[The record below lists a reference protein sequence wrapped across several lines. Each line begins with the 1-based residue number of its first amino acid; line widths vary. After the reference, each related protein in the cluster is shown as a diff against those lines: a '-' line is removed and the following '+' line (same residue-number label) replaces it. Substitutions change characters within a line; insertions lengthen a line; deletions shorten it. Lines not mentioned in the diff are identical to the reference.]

1 MKHGPPFASSADLI
15 HNTFQFFEWRVLV
28 LIVLVVA
35 LFPTNSHAQRV
46 ALVIGNANYT
56 TGRLT
61 NPPNDVVVMEAALK
75 KLNFKV
81 QTVLNANQNQMKRAV
96 RDFGTSA
103 QGAEVAFMY
112 YSGHGT
118 QAQGENYLLPVGASI
133 EKESDYEVEAV
144 SANAVLRQIQGA
156 RPKAAILVL
165 DACRDNPMAAI
176 TRSGTKGLSRMDA
189 PTGTM
194 IAFATA
200 PNTTASDNGD
210 YAKVLAKELQ
220 KPGQELIDVF
230 RNTTAE
236 VRRLSAGKQEPRISE
251 MSISD
256 RLYLAGQGT
265 QLASV
270 AVEPTGRPV
279 QTDPEQEAW
288 ELAKRRDTAASYKAY
303 LDVYPNGRFAGT
315 ATVALGGLQPTAN
328 SKPTVAS
335 NPASTTSLTTNI
347 QAGNSFKDCAE
358 CPEMVVIPAG
368 NFMMGANRA
377 FEKPVHSVS
386 IKSFAMGKTQVTQG
400 QWQAL
405 MGSNPSHFSQCGLDC
420 PVEKVSWNDA
430 QAYVQKL
437 NQKSGKLYR
446 LPSEAEWEYACRA
459 GSRHEYCGSDNLD
472 SVAWYGNNNGRPGGN
487 SGQTTH
493 IVAGKKANAF
503 GLYDMTGNVWQWVED
518 YYHDT
523 YSGAPTDGSAWTIEA
538 NQIRVL
544 RGGSWDTLPDFMRST
559 YRIWNFPDIRYY
571 YYGFRVA
578 RTLLTP

>member
-1 MKHGPPFASSADLI
+1 MNVSSNSVQHFVIKSPSLKRL
-15 HNTFQFFEWRVLV
+15 WRT
-28 LIVLVVA
+28 IVLLIILPA
-35 LFPTNSHAQRV
+35 TFIPSISHAQRV

-133 EKESDYEVEAV
+133 EKEGDYEVEAV

-220 KPGQELIDVF
+220 KPGLELIDVF
-230 RNTTAE
+230 RNTTSE

-256 RLYLAGQGT
+256 RLYLAGQRT
-265 QLASV
+265 QVASV
-270 AVEPTGRPV
+270 AVEPTGRPI
-279 QTDPEQEAW
+279 QTDSEQEAW
-288 ELAKRRDTAASYKAY
+288 ELAKRRDTAASY
-303 LDVYPNGRFAGT
+303 
-315 ATVALGGLQPTAN
+315 
-328 SKPTVAS
+328 
-335 NPASTTSLTTNI
+335 
-347 QAGNSFKDCAE
+347 
-358 CPEMVVIPAG
+358 
-368 NFMMGANRA
+368 
-377 FEKPVHSVS
+377 
-386 IKSFAMGKTQVTQG
+386 
-400 QWQAL
+400 
-405 MGSNPSHFSQCGLDC
+405 
-420 PVEKVSWNDA
+420 
-430 QAYVQKL
+430 QAYMDAHPVGRYIAEARQRSNNFHL
-437 NQKSGKLYR
+437 TPVR
-446 LPSEAEWEYACRA
+446 PTLPFTIDESIW
-459 GSRHEYCGSDNLD
+459 SS
-472 SVAWYGNNNGRPGGN
+472 
-487 SGQTTH
+487 
-493 IVAGKKANAF
+493 
-503 GLYDMTGNVWQWVED
+503 
-518 YYHDT
+518 
-523 YSGAPTDGSAWTIEA
+523 IEA
-538 NQIRVL
+538 SDMYRNAPRPRSIQVQIDYQAKTDYI
-544 RGGSWDTLPDFMRST
+544 GTKNRST
-559 YRIWNFPDIRYY
+559 KPFEASISESKNLSSISDRCYVSGSSSIS
-571 YYGFRVA
+571 
-578 RTLLTP
+578 L

>member
-1 MKHGPPFASSADLI
+1 MCDWLNCLVFVFLASLGGQSIAAD
-15 HNTFQFFEWRVLV
+15 
-28 LIVLVVA
+28 
-35 LFPTNSHAQRV
+35 QRV
-46 ALVIGNANYT
+46 ALVIGNANYS

-156 RPKAAILVL
+156 GPKAAILVL

-270 AVEPTGRPV
+270 VVESTGRS
-279 QTDPEQEAW
+279 TRGDPEEDAW
-288 ELAKRRDTAASYKAY
+288 QATKSA
-303 LDVYPNGRFAGT
+303 N
-315 ATVALGGLQPTAN
+315 TVAAYDAFLGEFPKGRYAGAARISKTTLQGQSSMQQAHIASIYQHPSTPSTLTENAGPEWALSDN
-328 SKPTVAS
+328 GSDVNWNEATEYCASKGS
-335 NPASTTSLTTNI
+335 GWRLPASAELMSIYDPNVSTS
-347 QAGNSFKDCAE
+347 C
-358 CPEMVVIPAG
+358 
-368 NFMMGANRA
+368 
-377 FEKPVHSVS
+377 
-386 IKSFAMGKTQVTQG
+386 G
-400 QWQAL
+400 QWVCHA
-405 MGSNPSHFSQCGLDC
+405 D
-420 PVEKVSWNDA
+420 
-430 QAYVQKL
+430 
-437 NQKSGKLYR
+437 GKYR
-446 LPSEAEWEYACRA
+446 LTGPVLWTNETSSSSRTYGIFFSAGEKNSYLSESRSNARA
-459 GSRHEYCGSDNLD
+459 LCLR
-472 SVAWYGNNNGRPGGN
+472 RP
-487 SGQTTH
+487 
-493 IVAGKKANAF
+493 
-503 GLYDMTGNVWQWVED
+503 
-518 YYHDT
+518 
-523 YSGAPTDGSAWTIEA
+523 
-538 NQIRVL
+538 
-544 RGGSWDTLPDFMRST
+544 
-559 YRIWNFPDIRYY
+559 
-571 YYGFRVA
+571 
-578 RTLLTP
+578 